1 MPKKANM
8 AKRCAA
14 EKKNK
19 DAFNLAMDGECL
31 VGKVEK
37 NFGNSAFQVNL
48 GGSRIVQGLIRGVL
62 KGGMKSAAFISVGA
76 IVFLA
81 ECEGSTKN
89 HEILGVV
96 KSRKELKQLKT
107 FGRIPDSIL
116 DEVNEDDIFEVEEE
130 EDPTKDMT
138 EEEAISY
145 LKKRAKLGYAA
156 AHGVAPEPPKVAG
169 QARRAVIESADVDDD
184 FIDML

>member
-1 MPKKANM
+1 M

-48 GGSRIVQGLIRGVL
+48 GGSRLVQGLIRGDL
-62 KGGMKSAAFISVGA
+62 KGGMKSAAFISVGS

-81 ECEGSTKN
+81 ESEGSTKN

-116 DEVNEDDIFEVEEE
+116 EEADEDDIFEVEEE

-138 EEEAISY
+138 EEEATSY

-156 AHGVAPEPPKVAG
+156 ANGAAPEAPKVAA
-169 QARRAVIESADVDDD
+169 QPMKIHREEIDDD

>member
-37 NFGNSAFQVNL
+37 NLGNSAFQVNL

-116 DEVNEDDIFEVEEE
+116 DEVNEDDIFEAEDE

-138 EEEAISY
+138 EEEAMTY

-156 AHGVAPEPPKVAG
+156 SHPGAAAAPKVAVEPR
-169 QARRAVIESADVDDD
+169 QTHRDEVDDD